1 MKVAVLGAGAIGAY
15 VGAMLARGGTEVHLI
30 ARGPHLAA
38 MRRDGLR
45 VISDADEFSVRV
57 PATDDPRE
65 IGTVDTV
72 FLGLKAHQYAGAG
85 SLLEPLLRD
94 ETAVVAAQN
103 GIPWWYFYRHG
114 GPFDGRRVE
123 SVDPGGAV
131 SAVIPP
137 WRAVGCVVFSSTE
150 LEAPG
155 VVRHVEGVRFPIG
168 EPDNQPSERTQA
180 FSGAMR
186 EAGLRAPVVS
196 RIRDH
201 VWLKLI
207 GNVVFNP
214 LSALSRATMAQI
226 CDYQPS
232 YDAAVRVMTEA
243 LAVARALGCEPSMT
257 IEQRMAGAAQ
267 VGPHRTSM
275 LQDLEAGK
283 ELEVGALVSA
293 VVELADLVEIEAPAL
308 RTLSAAIEL
317 LERTRRSDTAARAA
331 NS

>member
-30 ARGPHLAA
+30 ARGPHLEA

-57 PATDDPRE
+57 PVTNDPRE
-65 IGTVDTV
+65 IGPVDTV
-72 FLGLKAHQYAGAG
+72 FLGLKAHQYARAS
-85 SLLEPLLRD
+85 SLLEPLLGD

-168 EPDNQPSERTQA
+168 EPDNQPSERAQA
-180 FSGAMR
+180 FSRVMR
-186 EAGLRAPVVS
+186 EAGLKAPVVS

-243 LAVARALGCEPSMT
+243 LAIARAFGCEPSMT

-283 ELEVGALVSA
+283 ELEVDALVSA

-317 LERTRRSDTAARAA
+317 LERTRRADAAARAA
-331 NS
+331 HR